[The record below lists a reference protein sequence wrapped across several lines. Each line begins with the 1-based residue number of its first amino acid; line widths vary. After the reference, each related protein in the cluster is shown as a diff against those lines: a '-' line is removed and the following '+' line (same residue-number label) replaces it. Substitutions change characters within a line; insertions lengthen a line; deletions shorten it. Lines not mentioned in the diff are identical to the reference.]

1 MGMMRAW
8 KYRLYPSKAQEQEL
22 NRYLLECKNLW
33 NKLLEFAKTY
43 YKETGKFPTR
53 SQLHMLTKGSAIFSQ
68 VAQSVDERLLK
79 SIKGTVSRKKTGKKA
94 GFPRFKSIDRMKSF
108 TYPQFGFKLGDK
120 LNLSGIGSIAI
131 KKHRYIKGKIKT
143 LTIKK
148 TFSGKWYAIF
158 TSEVEPESYKKS
170 QGPEVGLDLGIEH
183 FAYLS
188 DNTTIDNPR
197 HLKKA
202 EKRLKK
208 RQRKL
213 SKKQKGSSNR
223 KEARLSLGRAFERLR
238 DARRDFL
245 HKMSKKLVEKYSLL
259 ALENLNVAGI
269 ARGFLA
275 KHVLDCSWAEFL
287 NMLTYKAEEAGCE
300 VVLVDPA
307 HTTQE
312 CSSCGLVQKKS
323 LAERQH
329 SCLCGASM
337 HRDLNAAI
345 NILARATLR
354 TSQRSQDNRELKLTT
369 TGGMPGSQACLRRSL
384 CMQASS
390 MTQEAHAF
398 RRG

>member
-8 KYRLYPSKAQEQEL
+8 KYRLYPSKAQKQDL
-22 NRYLLECKNLW
+22 DLYLSECKDQW
-33 NKLLEFAKTY
+33 NKVLEFTKQH

-53 SQLHMLTKGSAIFSQ
+53 SQLHILTKGSTIFSQ
-68 VAQSVDERLLK
+68 VTQNVNERLLK
-79 SIKGTVSRKKTGKKA
+79 SLKGTVSRKKAGKKA

-131 KKHRYIKGKIKT
+131 RRHRDIQGKIKT
-143 LTIKK
+143 LTVKK
-148 TFSGKWYAIF
+148 TISGKWYAIF
-158 TSEVEPESYKKS
+158 TSELESESHKKG

-183 FAYLS
+183 FAHLS
-188 DNTTIDNPR
+188 NGTSIENPR

-202 EKRLKK
+202 EKMLKK
-208 RQRKL
+208 RQKKL

-223 KEARLSLGRAFERLR
+223 RKARLRLACAFERLT
-238 DARRDFL
+238 DSRRDFL
-245 HKMSKKLVEKYSLL
+245 HKLTRKLVEKYSLL
-259 ALENLNVAGI
+259 ALENLNVAGM

-287 NMLTYKAEEAGCE
+287 SMLTYKAEEAGCE
-300 VVLVDPA
+300 IVLVDPA

-312 CSSCGLVQKKS
+312 CSSCGHIQKKT
-323 LAERQH
+323 LAERRH
-329 SCLCGASM
+329 DCSCGANM

-345 NILARATLR
+345 NILAKAT
-354 TSQRSQDNRELKLTT
+354 SG
-369 TGGMPGSQACLRRSL
+369 TGGSQACLSRSL